1 MRLRQIAL
9 AARDL
14 DMVAGRLETVFGL
27 KIAYRDPHIVHYGLR
42 NAVMPAGTGF
52 IEIVEPVRDDASA
65 ARFLARRGGDAGYM
79 LILQTADAQAERTR
93 IAALGVRVVDDID
106 RPDYRAAHFHPG
118 DFGGV
123 LTSVDEQRTGGDWL
137 EPFGD
142 WWPAGPNWRAS
153 QADEVLEITAA
164 TLAGA
169 DPQALAA
176 RWSVLTGHALDP
188 ADSLRMPLDRGELRF
203 VAGDAAAGTA
213 IRAIALRVRQPDAIR
228 ARAAH
233 AGLDVTEEGVLIG
246 GVRFAAVG

>member
-14 DMVAGRLETVFGL
+14 DTVAGRLEAVFGL

-42 NAVMPAGTGF
+42 NAVMPAGAGF

-106 RPDYRAAHFHPG
+106 RSDYRAAHFHPG

-142 WWPAGPNWRAS
+142 WWPAGPDWRAS
-153 QADEVLEITAA
+153 RTDEVIEITAV
-164 TLAGA
+164 TLAGP
-169 DPQALAA
+169 DPHALAT
-176 RWSVLTGHALDP
+176 RWSVLTGHALDT
-188 ADSLRMPLDRGELRF
+188 ADPLRLPLDLGELRF
-203 VAGDAAAGTA
+203 VAGEAATA
-213 IRAIALRVRQPDAIR
+213 IRAITLRVRQPDGIR